1 MGGQGRPLLSLPSWS
16 SHRLSSALR
25 RDVPSEPDP
34 GPADLLGLEL
44 EFMARS
50 LQGSRIHFGSLIH
63 RLALDGSSLDP
74 GDPNAYRC
82 SWGGVI
88 TSDGAEAEIATPP
101 VRTRPGFT
109 AELHGWADRGQ
120 AALRDAV
127 PPGVELSGYSAH
139 FSAAMPASLND
150 GVCRLYAGT
159 FAAPLMLLMNRDDS
173 PGLLVRPRPGRA
185 ELCGEF
191 TGSQALTAA
200 AAFVAGSTRACAAA
214 IRRRSARALLPP
226 GLAVQPVPAVH
237 RYGWYVDRRAFGAD
251 LHGAGRQTLL
261 PRATGGTISAQSHLE
276 LAWAAARQALAEDA
290 AAADTRAAEAM
301 VTGALPLPAE
311 HGQPEPPA
319 VSQPSESWLTPGP
332 RGSLRPPVPRLGAC
346 IRPGFTVHPV
356 LATWDFIVFEAC
368 SPARR
373 AYACVPRASLPGF
386 ASRLED
392 GSLDESIAAYLARPS
407 RHRVLSAHHQTTRVG
422 VYDQLPAPARLL
434 APERDPQT
442 GRYEPGERGT
452 KHALGRP
459 GKRDKHEDPPKPR
472 RRRRPG
478 RIAIAVVT
486 AAVLLIGLGVAASAL
501 SRGPGKPQDIVV
513 FQPAALSFPATPV
526 TVSSTRSLIVTNT
539 GSTPVRFTRMHI
551 TGPARHDFSVP
562 LQATLSRALTSSQA
576 VQPAARLASCH
587 RRIRAGRSCTLFV
600 TFTPSAPGPRT
611 ADLRIHF
618 AFRSQPRDI
627 ILTGRGIR
635 RAHGISVT
643 GLSPASG
650 PAAGGTTV
658 TIAGRGFTGVT
669 GVIFGTTRTAPSVDS
684 DTQLTA
690 TSPPGTGTVHVTLV
704 TADGTAAPA
713 GQFSYV
719 AVPTVPTVT
728 GVTPAD
734 GPAAGGTAV
743 VITGSGFTGA
753 SSVSFGS
760 TSTVPTVD
768 SDTQISVS
776 SPPGTGVVS
785 VTVVAPGGTSAVTPA
800 SQFTY
805 TAPPAAPTVTG
816 INPARGP
823 DTGGTAVTIS
833 GTGFT
838 GATSVSFG
846 STSTVPTVDSDTQ
859 ITATSPASTTDGP
872 VDVTVTTPAGT
883 SGPVQFTYFFQ
894 VPLAA
899 VPGRRTEIHLEQRS
913 GWPNVTGTHW
923 LP

>member
-34 GPADLLGLEL
+34 GPAGLLGLEL

-50 LQGSRIHFGSLIH
+50 REGSRIHFGALIH
-63 RLALDGSSLDP
+63 RLALDGSALDP

-109 AELHGWADRGQ
+109 AELHGWAETGQ
-120 AALRDAV
+120 AALRGAM

-139 FSAAMPASLND
+139 FSAAMPMSLND
-150 GVCRLYAGT
+150 GVCRLYAET
-159 FAAPLMLLMNRDDS
+159 FAAALMLLMNRDDS

-191 TGSQALTAA
+191 TGSQALAAA

-226 GLAVQPVPAVH
+226 GLAVQLAPAVH

-251 LHGAGRQTLL
+251 LHGAGRQALL
-261 PRATGGTISAQSHLE
+261 HRAAGGTISAQSYLE
-276 LAWAAARQALAEDA
+276 LAWAGARQALAEDA
-290 AAADTRAAEAM
+290 AAADTRTAEAM

-311 HGQPEPPA
+311 QSQPETPA
-319 VSQPSESWLTPGP
+319 FSQQGESGLTHRRHDQP
-332 RGSLRPPVPRLGAC
+332 RAPVPRLGVRV
-346 IRPGFTVHPV
+346 RPGFIVHPV
-356 LATWDFIVFEAC
+356 LATWDFMVFEAC

-386 ASRLED
+386 TGKLD
-392 GSLDESIAAYLARPS
+392 NGSLDHSIAAYLARSS
-407 RHRVLSAHHQTTRVG
+407 RHRVLSAHHQTRRLG

-452 KHALGRP
+452 KHTLGRP
-459 GKRDKHEDPPKPR
+459 GKRDKRDDPQK
-472 RRRRPG
+472 RRPRLG
-478 RIAIAVVT
+478 RTAIAVIA
-486 AAVLLIGLGVAASAL
+486 AAVLLTGLGVAAAAL
-501 SRGPGKPQDIVV
+501 SHGRQDTVV

-526 TVSSTRSLIVTNT
+526 SHSTARSVIVTNT
-539 GSTPVRFTRMHI
+539 GSTPVRFTRMHV
-551 TGPARHDFSVP
+551 TGPARQDFSVP
-562 LQATLSRALTSSQA
+562 LQATLSRALTSGQA
-576 VQPAARLASCH
+576 VQPAARLPSCQ
-587 RRIRAGRSCTLFV
+587 RRIRAGRSCALLV
-600 TFTPSAPGPRT
+600 IFTPSAPGPRT

-618 AFRSQPRDI
+618 AHRSQPRDL
-627 ILTGRGIR
+627 ILTGNGLRQ
-635 RAHGISVT
+635 APGISVT
-643 GLSPASG
+643 GLFPARG
-650 PAAGGTTV
+650 PATGGTTV
-658 TIAGRGFTGVT
+658 TITGSGFTGVT
-669 GVIFGTTRTAPSVDS
+669 GVIFGTTRTAPTVDS

-690 TSPPGTGTVHVTLV
+690 TSPPGTGTVQVTLV
-704 TADGTAAPA
+704 TAGGTTAPA

-728 GVTPAD
+728 SVTPAD
-734 GPAAGGTAV
+734 GPTTGGTAV

-753 SSVSFGS
+753 SSVSFGG
-760 TSTVPTVD
+760 TSVVPTVD

-776 SPPGTGVVS
+776 SPQGTGVVN

-816 INPARGP
+816 IDPAKGP
-823 DTGGTAVTIS
+823 DTGGTSVTIS

-838 GATSVSFG
+838 GATGVSFG
-846 STSTVPTVDSDTQ
+846 GTSATAFTVVSDTQ
-859 ITATSPASTTDGP
+859 ITATSPASATDGP
-872 VDVTVTTPAGT
+872 ADVTVTTPAGT
-883 SGPVQFTYFFQ
+883 SAPVRFSYFLLI
-894 VPLAA
+894 P
-899 VPGRRTEIHLEQRS
+899 
-913 GWPNVTGTHW
+913 
-923 LP
+923 

>member
-1 MGGQGRPLLSLPSWS
+1 MGGLGRPLLSLPSWS

-50 LQGSRIHFGSLIH
+50 REGSRIHFGSLIH
-63 RLALDGSSLDP
+63 RLALDGSALDP

-109 AELHGWADRGQ
+109 AELQGWAERGQ
-120 AALRDAV
+120 AALRGAM

-139 FSAAMPASLND
+139 FSAAMPTSLND
-150 GVCRLYAGT
+150 GVCLLYAET
-159 FAAPLMLLMNRDDS
+159 FAAALMLLMNRDDS

-226 GLAVQPVPAVH
+226 RLAVQLAPAVH
-237 RYGWYVDRRAFGAD
+237 RYGWYVDRCAFGAD

-261 PRATGGTISAQSHLE
+261 PRSTGGTISAQSYLE

-290 AAADTRAAEAM
+290 AAADTRTAEAM

-311 HGQPEPPA
+311 QSQPEPPA
-319 VSQPSESWLTPGP
+319 LSSRSESGLTPAR
-332 RGSLRPPVPRLGAC
+332 RGNPRPPVPRLDVRT
-346 IRPGFTVHPV
+346 RPGFSVHPV
-356 LATWDFIVFEAC
+356 VATWDFMVFEAC

-373 AYACVPRASLPGF
+373 AYACVPRASLPSF
-386 ASRLED
+386 ASRLDD
-392 GSLDESIAAYLARPS
+392 GSLDDSITAYLARSS
-407 RHRVLSAHHQTTRVG
+407 RHRVLSAHQQTRRLG

-452 KHALGRP
+452 KRTLGRP
-459 GKRDKHEDPPKPR
+459 GKRSKREDPPKR
-472 RRRRPG
+472 RLRPG
-478 RIAIAVVT
+478 RTAITIIA
-486 AAVLLIGLGVAASAL
+486 AAVLLTGLGVAASAL
-501 SRGPGKPQDIVV
+501 SRGPQDTVV
-513 FQPAALSFPATPV
+513 FQPAALSFPAT
-526 TVSSTRSLIVTNT
+526 TVSHSTTGSVIVTNT
-539 GSTPVRFTRMHI
+539 GSTPVRFIRMHI
-551 TGPARHDFSVP
+551 AGPARHDFSVP
-562 LQATLSRALTSSQA
+562 LQATLSRALTSGQA
-576 VQPAARLASCH
+576 VQPAAQLPSCQ
-587 RRIRAGRSCTLFV
+587 RRIRAGRSCALLV
-600 TFTPSAPGPRT
+600 IFTPSAPGPRT

-618 AFRSQPRDI
+618 AHRSQPRDLT
-627 ILTGRGIR
+627 LTGRGILQ
-635 RAHGISVT
+635 AHGISVT

-658 TIAGRGFTGVT
+658 TITGSGFTGVT
-669 GVIFGTTRTAPSVDS
+669 GVIFGTVRTAPTVDS
-684 DTQLTA
+684 GTQLTA
-690 TSPPGTGTVHVTLV
+690 TSPPGTGTVPVTLV
-704 TADGTAAPA
+704 TAGSTAAPA

-719 AVPTVPTVT
+719 AAPAVPTVT
-728 GVTPAD
+728 SVTPAD
-734 GPAAGGTAV
+734 GPTTGGTAV

-753 SSVSFGS
+753 SSVSFGG
-760 TSTVPTVD
+760 TSVVPTVD

-776 SPPGTGVVS
+776 SPQGTGVVD
-785 VTVVAPGGTSAVTPA
+785 VTVVAPGGTSAATPA

-805 TAPPAAPTVTG
+805 TTPPAAPTVTG
-816 INPARGP
+816 ISPASGP

-846 STSTVPTVDSDTQ
+846 GASAKYAIVSDTE
-859 ITATSPASTTDGP
+859 IMATSPASATDGP

-883 SGPVQFTYFFQ
+883 SAPVQADQFSYFQQLF
-894 VPLAA
+894 
-899 VPGRRTEIHLEQRS
+899 
-913 GWPNVTGTHW
+913 
-923 LP
+923 

>member
-1 MGGQGRPLLSLPSWS
+1 MGGQGRPLVSLPSWS

-44 EFMARS
+44 EFMTRS
-50 LQGSRIHFGSLIH
+50 RKGSRIHFGSLIH
-63 RLALDGSSLDP
+63 RLALDGSALDP

-109 AELHGWADRGQ
+109 AELQYWAERGQ
-120 AALRDAV
+120 ASLCGAM
-127 PPGVELSGYSAH
+127 PPGVELSGFSAH
-139 FSAAMPASLND
+139 LSAAMPTNLND
-150 GVCRLYAGT
+150 QVCRLYTET
-159 FAAPLMLLMNRDDS
+159 FAVDLMLLMNRDDS

-191 TGSQALTAA
+191 TSSQALAAA

-214 IRRRSARALLPP
+214 IRRRSARTLLPP
-226 GLAVQPVPAVH
+226 GLAVQLAPAVH
-237 RYGWYVDRRAFGAD
+237 RYGWYVDRRAFGPD
-251 LHGAGRQTLL
+251 LHRAGRQTLL

-276 LAWAAARQALAEDA
+276 LAWVAARQALAEDA
-290 AAADTRAAEAM
+290 AAADTLPAEAM
-301 VTGALPLPAE
+301 VAGALPLPAE
-311 HGQPEPPA
+311 RSQPEPPA
-319 VSQPSESWLTPGP
+319 FSQQGESGLTHRRHDQP
-332 RGSLRPPVPRLGAC
+332 RAPVPRLGVRV
-346 IRPGFTVHPV
+346 RPGFIVHPV

-386 ASRLED
+386 TGKLD
-392 GSLDESIAAYLARPS
+392 NGSLDDSIAAYLARSS
-407 RHRVLSAHHQTTRVG
+407 RHRVLSAHQQTRRLG

-452 KHALGRP
+452 KHTLGRP
-459 GKRDKHEDPPKPR
+459 GKRDKRDDPPK
-472 RRRRPG
+472 RRP
-478 RIAIAVVT
+478 RPWRTAIAVIA
-486 AAVLLIGLGVAASAL
+486 AAVLLTGLGVAAAAL
-501 SRGPGKPQDIVV
+501 SRGPQDTVV

-526 TVSSTRSLIVTNT
+526 SHSTTRSVIVTNT
-539 GSTPVRFTRMHI
+539 GSTPLRFTRMHI
-551 TGPARHDFSVP
+551 AGPARHDFSVP
-562 LQATLSRALTSSQA
+562 LQATLSRALSSGQA
-576 VQPAARLASCH
+576 VQLAAGLPSCH
-587 RRIRAGRSCTLFV
+587 RRIRAGRSCALRV
-600 TFTPSAPGPRT
+600 IFTPSAPGPRT

-618 AFRSQPRDI
+618 AFRSQPRDL

-635 RAHGISVT
+635 QGPPVHGISVT

-650 PAAGGTTV
+650 PTAGGTTV
-658 TIAGRGFTGVT
+658 TITGSGFTGVT
-669 GVIFGTTRTAPSVDS
+669 GVIFGTTRRAPTVDS

-690 TSPPGTGTVHVTLV
+690 TSPPGAGTVHVTLV
-704 TADGTAAPA
+704 TAGGTTAPV

-728 GVTPAD
+728 SVTPAD
-734 GPAAGGTAV
+734 GPTTGGTAV

-760 TSTVPTVD
+760 TSVVPTVD

-776 SPPGTGVVS
+776 SPQGTGVVN
-785 VTVVAPGGTSAVTPA
+785 VIVVAPGGTSAVTSA

-805 TAPPAAPTVTG
+805 TTPPAPPTVTG

-823 DTGGTAVTIS
+823 DTGGTDVTIN

-838 GATSVSFG
+838 GATGVSFG
-846 STSTVPTVDSDTQ
+846 GTGAEKYTVVSDTE
-859 ITATSPASTTDGP
+859 ITATSPASSVDGS
-872 VDVTVTTPAGT
+872 VDVTVTTSAGT
-883 SGPVQFTYFFQ
+883 SAPVQFSYFFQ
-894 VPLAA
+894 IP
-899 VPGRRTEIHLEQRS
+899 
-913 GWPNVTGTHW
+913 
-923 LP
+923 